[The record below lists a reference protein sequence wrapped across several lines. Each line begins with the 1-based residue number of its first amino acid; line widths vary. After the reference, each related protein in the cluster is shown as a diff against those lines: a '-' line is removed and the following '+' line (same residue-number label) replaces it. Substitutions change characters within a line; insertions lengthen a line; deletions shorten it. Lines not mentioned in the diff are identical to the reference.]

1 LPAKQPFKRYPIG
14 YFHIDIAEVRT
25 AEGKLYLFV
34 AVDRTTNYAFAPLVK
49 KATGVAARAFLDEL
63 AVNRRCETS
72 SQGRQFHCG
81 AERFGYFDVR
91 GSLSGKK
98 YRIHFRVSANIQEIG
113 DDGKA
118 LCGWCFAPDRY
129 LVPGDVMLAQKI
141 ALETS
146 ECTALAIANQFPP
159 ILPNGLRFAR

>member
-1 LPAKQPFKRYPIG
+1 MSWQPLAAGRRTRAPHSLFRSARQRDRPEARG
-14 YFHIDIAEVRT
+14 LQLMRNWLSAEQC
-25 AEGKLYLFV
+25 A
-34 AVDRTTNYAFAPLVK
+34 
-49 KATGVAARAFLDEL
+49 
-63 AVNRRCETS
+63 
-72 SQGRQFHCG
+72 QFD
-81 AERFGYFDVR
+81 RFGYFDVR
-91 GSLSGKK
+91 GSVSGKK

-141 ALETS
+141 ALETR

-159 ILPNGLRFAR
+159 ILPNGLRFAC

>member
-1 LPAKQPFKRYPIG
+1 MSWQPLAAGRRTRALRSLFRSARQKDRPETRG
-14 YFHIDIAEVRT
+14 LQLMRNWLSAEQ
-25 AEGKLYLFV
+25 
-34 AVDRTTNYAFAPLVK
+34 
-49 KATGVAARAFLDEL
+49 RA
-63 AVNRRCETS
+63 
-72 SQGRQFHCG
+72 QFD
-81 AERFGYFDVR
+81 RFGYFDVR
-91 GSLSGKK
+91 GSVSGKK
-98 YRIHFRVSANIQEIG
+98 YRIHFGVSANIQEIG

-118 LCGWCFAPDRY
+118 FCGWCFAPDRH